1 MNTPFLLM
9 AQYGAT
15 AIIPIE
21 LVCRDYFQHMTPTTF
36 MRKSLAGELKL
47 PVVRIDDGQKATRG
61 VMLTDLAKWIDD
73 RHAQAVDEIKRI
85 HG

>member
-1 MNTPFLLM
+1 MRTVFILM

-21 LVCRDYFQHMTPTTF
+21 RVCADYFQHMTPTTF

-73 RHAQAVDEIKRI
+73 RHAAAVDEIKRI